1 MSQDSR
7 KIFPSTVPP
16 EREVIAKERASGSYR
31 VSAYYLAKMV
41 GELPLT
47 FTLPTL
53 YFFISYTMMGWDN
66 TATGFMLLFMLLL
79 NTLVA
84 QVRNNGN
91 SNDKKV
97 GHYYLKPMAVFMD
110 YWQRGWYTDIVKKK
124 NESVNV
130 LICRI
135 FWVIETNSNTVV
147 LENSVNT
154 ISPWSIFLSFCR
166 V

>member
-1 MSQDSR
+1 M
-7 KIFPSTVPP
+7 
-16 EREVIAKERASGSYR
+16 IAKERASGSYR

-84 QVRNNGN
+84 QVRHS
-91 SNDKKV
+91 SNFLDYDIH
-97 GHYYLKPMAVFMD
+97 GHDRKPDV
-110 YWQRGWYTDIVKKK
+110 T
-124 NESVNV
+124 
-130 LICRI
+130 
-135 FWVIETNSNTVV
+135 
-147 LENSVNT
+147 
-154 ISPWSIFLSFCR
+154 
-166 V
+166 

>member
-1 MSQDSR
+1 MRSWKAGILFHKFNKVHNLIDPSQSSQESL
-7 KIFPSTVPP
+7 STVPA
-16 EREVIAKERASGSYR
+16 EREVITKERASGSYR

-84 QVRNNGN
+84 QVRNTGN
-91 SNDKKV
+91 SYEYDV
-97 GHYYLKPMAVFMD
+97 HYHG
-110 YWQRGWYTDIVKKK
+110 R
-124 NESVNV
+124 
-130 LICRI
+130 
-135 FWVIETNSNTVV
+135 
-147 LENSVNT
+147 
-154 ISPWSIFLSFCR
+154 
-166 V
+166 